1 MNYFGKIFTAAAAL
15 VLCCTNIFAQ
25 EQNPADTAA
34 SAKPA
39 FPEDAPILRQDGA
52 QKLYYIRDVNIH
64 GVQYLNPDILKSS
77 AGLIPGDSIYLPSN
91 FIANAISRLW
101 SQRFFSDVKIGAEI
115 EGDSLDLEVF
125 LKERPRVNNW
135 DFEGISKG
143 KKKDLLEKLKLKR
156 GSELSDYVIDKNQ
169 KLIKAYWSEKG
180 FRNTEVSTRIT
191 NDTLRPQ
198 MVNVTFLID
207 RKNKVKIGK
216 IDFEGNT
223 ALSDRQLRRSF
234 KKTHQKSVNIF
245 KGAKYK
251 EKDYEEDKENLI
263 DFYNSRGY
271 RNATILSDSVYRIN
285 DKRLG
290 IALKVDEGNK
300 FYYRNVSWTGN
311 SVYETRQLNDMLGIS
326 KGETYDKKTLH
337 KRLGIGKHA
346 DYEDMSSISSLYQ
359 NNGYLFSSI
368 DPGEV
373 VVGEDSIDINVKI
386 FEGKQAKINEVR
398 ISGNHRVND
407 RVIRR
412 ELYVRPGELYNRALL
427 MQTIRQLNQMQHFDP
442 EKTSPGIDLVPN
454 SNELVD
460 ISFPLEEVASDKFEI
475 SGGWGSNMFVGS
487 VGVQLN
493 NVSLKNFFKGSEW
506 RPYPHGQN
514 QQLAIRGQTNGSYY
528 KAISLNFTEPWL
540 GGKKP
545 NSLTVGLYYS
555 DETDAYYAWQSGNRH
570 FRTIGVS
577 VGIGRRL
584 SWPDR
589 YFTIYNE
596 ISYQAYN
603 LKDWSSFLVTN
614 GTSNIFALKTVLA
627 RNSVDSPIYPRT
639 GSEFSLSLTL
649 TPPYSLFQKNVDYAD
664 PNLPDYKR
672 YKWIEYHKWQ
682 FKAQWYYPLTN
693 NNKLVLMARAEM
705 GYLGSYNKNKPSPF
719 EGFDVGGDGM
729 SGYNVYGVEIVG
741 LRGYENSALTP
752 YTYTADGRA
761 DYARAYNKY
770 TMEIRYPFILK
781 PSSTI
786 YGLVFAEG
794 GNAFKSW
801 KEFDPFLIK
810 RSIGVGARIYL
821 PIVGM
826 LGIDW
831 GYGFDKAVGQTERSG
846 SQVHFIIGTQ
856 F

>member
-1 MNYFGKIFTAAAAL
+1 MRNRLRILTIALFSLASVPVAAQIDSTAQVRNAPMLDYEHPKQYIINKVKVSGIKYLDPEVVASMSGL
-15 VLCCTNIFAQ
+15 TKG
-25 EQNPADTAA
+25 DTIMIP
-34 SAKPA
+34 SDYLSSTLKTMWNQRIYS
-39 FPEDAPILRQDGA
+39 DVQILTEPVGDS
-52 QKLYYIRDVNIH
+52 VNI
-64 GVQYLNPDILKSS
+64 
-77 AGLIPGDSIYLPSN
+77 
-91 FIANAISRLW
+91 
-101 SQRFFSDVKIGAEI
+101 EI
-115 EGDSLDLEVF
+115 VLR
-125 LKERPRVNNW
+125 ERPRVYDW
-135 DFEGISKG
+135 KIEGVRKG
-143 KKKDLLEKLKLKR
+143 QMSELLETLKLKK
-156 GSELSDYVIDKNQ
+156 GSELSDFVLNRSKDAIRKHF
-169 KLIKAYWSEKG
+169 AEKG
-180 FRNTEVSTRIT
+180 FYNADVSVRLE
-191 NDTLRPQ
+191 NDTTLENV
-198 MVNVTFLID
+198 VNVFFVVD
-207 RKNKVKIGK
+207 RKNRVKIGK

-234 KKTHQKSVNIF
+234 KKTHQKSINIF

-386 FEGKQAKINEVR
+386 FEGKQAKINEVK

>member
-1 MNYFGKIFTAAAAL
+1 MRNRLRILTIALFSLASVPVAAQIDSTAQVRNAPMLDYEHPKQYIINKVKVSGIKYLDPEVVASMSGL
-15 VLCCTNIFAQ
+15 TKG
-25 EQNPADTAA
+25 DTIMIP
-34 SAKPA
+34 SDYLSSTLKTMWNQRIYS
-39 FPEDAPILRQDGA
+39 DVQILTEPVGDS
-52 QKLYYIRDVNIH
+52 VNI
-64 GVQYLNPDILKSS
+64 
-77 AGLIPGDSIYLPSN
+77 
-91 FIANAISRLW
+91 
-101 SQRFFSDVKIGAEI
+101 EI
-115 EGDSLDLEVF
+115 VLR
-125 LKERPRVNNW
+125 ERPRVYDW
-135 DFEGISKG
+135 KIEGVRKG
-143 KKKDLLEKLKLKR
+143 QMSELLETLKLKK
-156 GSELSDYVIDKNQ
+156 GSELSDFVLNSSKDAIRKYF
-169 KLIKAYWSEKG
+169 AEKG
-180 FRNTEVSTRIT
+180 FYNADVSVRLE
-191 NDTLRPQ
+191 NDTTLENV
-198 MVNVTFLID
+198 VNVFFVVD
-207 RKNKVKIGK
+207 RKNRVKIGK

-234 KKTHQKSVNIF
+234 KKTHQKSINIF

-290 IALKVDEGNK
+290 IALKVDEGTK

-386 FEGKQAKINEVR
+386 FEGKQAKINEVK

>member
-1 MNYFGKIFTAAAAL
+1 MRNRLRILTIALFSLASVPVAAQIDSTAQVRNAPML
-15 VLCCTNIFAQ
+15 DYEHPKQYIINKVKVSGIKYLDP
-25 EQNPADTAA
+25 EVVA
-34 SAKPA
+34 SMSGLTKGNTIMIPS
-39 FPEDAPILRQDGA
+39 DYLSSTLKTMWNQRIYSDVQILTEPVGDS
-52 QKLYYIRDVNIH
+52 VNI
-64 GVQYLNPDILKSS
+64 
-77 AGLIPGDSIYLPSN
+77 
-91 FIANAISRLW
+91 
-101 SQRFFSDVKIGAEI
+101 EI
-115 EGDSLDLEVF
+115 VLR
-125 LKERPRVNNW
+125 ERPRVYDW
-135 DFEGISKG
+135 KIEGVRKG
-143 KKKDLLEKLKLKR
+143 QMSELLETLKLKK
-156 GSELSDYVIDKNQ
+156 GSELSDFVLNSSKDAIRKYF
-169 KLIKAYWSEKG
+169 AEKG
-180 FRNTEVSTRIT
+180 FYNADVSVRLE
-191 NDTLRPQ
+191 NDTTLENV
-198 MVNVTFLID
+198 VNVFFVVD
-207 RKNKVKIGK
+207 RKNRVKIGK

-234 KKTHQKSVNIF
+234 KKTHQKSINIF

-386 FEGKQAKINEVR
+386 FEGKQAKINEVK

>member
-1 MNYFGKIFTAAAAL
+1 MRNRLRILTIALFSLASVPVAAQIDSTAQVRNAPMLDYEHPKQYIINKVKVSGIKYLDPEVVASMSGL
-15 VLCCTNIFAQ
+15 TKG
-25 EQNPADTAA
+25 DTIMIP
-34 SAKPA
+34 SDYLSSTLKTMWNQRIYS
-39 FPEDAPILRQDGA
+39 DVQILTEPVGDS
-52 QKLYYIRDVNIH
+52 VNI
-64 GVQYLNPDILKSS
+64 
-77 AGLIPGDSIYLPSN
+77 
-91 FIANAISRLW
+91 
-101 SQRFFSDVKIGAEI
+101 EI
-115 EGDSLDLEVF
+115 VLR
-125 LKERPRVNNW
+125 ERPRVYDW
-135 DFEGISKG
+135 KIEGVRKG
-143 KKKDLLEKLKLKR
+143 QMSELLETLKLKK
-156 GSELSDYVIDKNQ
+156 GSELSDFVLNSSKDAIRKYF
-169 KLIKAYWSEKG
+169 AEKG
-180 FRNTEVSTRIT
+180 FYNADVSVRLE
-191 NDTLRPQ
+191 NDTTLENV
-198 MVNVTFLID
+198 VNVFFVVD
-207 RKNKVKIGK
+207 RKNRVKIGK

-234 KKTHQKSVNIF
+234 KKTHQKSINIF

-386 FEGKQAKINEVR
+386 FEGKQAKINEVK

-705 GYLGSYNKNKPSPF
+705 GYLGAYNKNKPSPF

>member
-1 MNYFGKIFTAAAAL
+1 M
-15 VLCCTNIFAQ
+15 Q
-25 EQNPADTAA
+25 
-34 SAKPA
+34 
-39 FPEDAPILRQDGA
+39 ILTEPVGDS
-52 QKLYYIRDVNIH
+52 VNI
-64 GVQYLNPDILKSS
+64 
-77 AGLIPGDSIYLPSN
+77 
-91 FIANAISRLW
+91 
-101 SQRFFSDVKIGAEI
+101 EI
-115 EGDSLDLEVF
+115 VLR
-125 LKERPRVNNW
+125 ERPRFYDW
-135 DFEGISKG
+135 KIEGVRKG
-143 KKKDLLEKLKLKR
+143 QMSELLETLKLKK
-156 GSELSDYVIDKNQ
+156 GSELSDFVLNSSKDAIRKYF
-169 KLIKAYWSEKG
+169 AEKG
-180 FRNTEVSTRIT
+180 FYNADVSVRLE
-191 NDTLRPQ
+191 NDTTLENV
-198 MVNVTFLID
+198 VNVFFVVD
-207 RKNKVKIGK
+207 RKNRVKIGK

-234 KKTHQKSVNIF
+234 KKTHQKSINIF

-386 FEGKQAKINEVR
+386 FEGKQAKINEVK

>member
-1 MNYFGKIFTAAAAL
+1 MRNRLRILTIALFSLASVPVAAQIDSTAQVRNAPMLDYEHPKQYIINKVKVSGIKYLDPEVVASMSGL
-15 VLCCTNIFAQ
+15 TKG
-25 EQNPADTAA
+25 DTIMIP
-34 SAKPA
+34 SDYLSSTLKTMWNQRIYS
-39 FPEDAPILRQDGA
+39 DVQILTEPVGDS
-52 QKLYYIRDVNIH
+52 VNI
-64 GVQYLNPDILKSS
+64 
-77 AGLIPGDSIYLPSN
+77 
-91 FIANAISRLW
+91 
-101 SQRFFSDVKIGAEI
+101 EI
-115 EGDSLDLEVF
+115 VLR
-125 LKERPRVNNW
+125 ERPRVYDW
-135 DFEGISKG
+135 KIEGVRKG
-143 KKKDLLEKLKLKR
+143 QMSELLETLKLKK
-156 GSELSDYVIDKNQ
+156 GSELSDFVLNSSKDAIRKYF
-169 KLIKAYWSEKG
+169 AEKG
-180 FRNTEVSTRIT
+180 FYNADVSVRLE
-191 NDTLRPQ
+191 NDTTLENV
-198 MVNVTFLID
+198 VNVFFVVD
-207 RKNKVKIGK
+207 RKNRVKIGK

-234 KKTHQKSVNIF
+234 KKTHQKSINIF

-386 FEGKQAKINEVR
+386 FEGKQAKINEVK

-460 ISFPLEEVASDKFEI
+460 ISFPLEEVASDKFEM

>member
-1 MNYFGKIFTAAAAL
+1 MRNRLRILTIALFSLASVPVAAQIDSTAQVRNAPMLDYEHPKQYIINKVKVSGIKYLDPEVVASMSGL
-15 VLCCTNIFAQ
+15 TKG
-25 EQNPADTAA
+25 DTIMIP
-34 SAKPA
+34 SAYLSSTLKTMWNQRIYS
-39 FPEDAPILRQDGA
+39 DVQILTEPVGDS
-52 QKLYYIRDVNIH
+52 VNI
-64 GVQYLNPDILKSS
+64 
-77 AGLIPGDSIYLPSN
+77 
-91 FIANAISRLW
+91 
-101 SQRFFSDVKIGAEI
+101 EI
-115 EGDSLDLEVF
+115 VLR
-125 LKERPRVNNW
+125 ERPRVYDW
-135 DFEGISKG
+135 KIEGVRKG
-143 KKKDLLEKLKLKR
+143 QMSELLETLKLKK
-156 GSELSDYVIDKNQ
+156 GSELSDFVLNSSKDAIRKYF
-169 KLIKAYWSEKG
+169 AEKG
-180 FRNTEVSTRIT
+180 FYNADVSVRLE
-191 NDTLRPQ
+191 NDTTLENV
-198 MVNVTFLID
+198 VNVFFVVD
-207 RKNKVKIGK
+207 RKNRVKIGK

-234 KKTHQKSVNIF
+234 KKTHQKSINIF

-386 FEGKQAKINEVR
+386 FEGKQAKINEVK

>member
-1 MNYFGKIFTAAAAL
+1 MRNRLRILTIALFSLASVPVAAQIDSTAQVRNAPMLDYEHPKQYIINKVKVSGIKYLDPEVVASMSGL
-15 VLCCTNIFAQ
+15 TKG
-25 EQNPADTAA
+25 DTIMIP
-34 SAKPA
+34 SDYLSSTLKTMWNQRIYS
-39 FPEDAPILRQDGA
+39 DVQILTEPVGDS
-52 QKLYYIRDVNIH
+52 VNI
-64 GVQYLNPDILKSS
+64 
-77 AGLIPGDSIYLPSN
+77 
-91 FIANAISRLW
+91 
-101 SQRFFSDVKIGAEI
+101 EI
-115 EGDSLDLEVF
+115 VLR
-125 LKERPRVNNW
+125 ERPRVYDW
-135 DFEGISKG
+135 KIEGVRKG
-143 KKKDLLEKLKLKR
+143 QMSELLETLKLKK
-156 GSELSDYVIDKNQ
+156 GSELSDFVLNSSKDAIRKYF
-169 KLIKAYWSEKG
+169 AEKG
-180 FRNTEVSTRIT
+180 FYNADVSVRLE
-191 NDTLRPQ
+191 NDTTLENV
-198 MVNVTFLID
+198 VNVFFVVD
-207 RKNKVKIGK
+207 RKNRVKIGK

-234 KKTHQKSVNIF
+234 KKKHQKSINIF

-386 FEGKQAKINEVR
+386 FEGKQAKINEVK

>member
-1 MNYFGKIFTAAAAL
+1 MRNRLRILTIALFSLASVPVAAQIDSTAQVRNAPMLDYEHPKQYIINKVKVSGIKYLDPEVVASMSGL
-15 VLCCTNIFAQ
+15 TKG
-25 EQNPADTAA
+25 DTIMIP
-34 SAKPA
+34 SDYLSSTLKTMWNQRIYS
-39 FPEDAPILRQDGA
+39 DVQILTEPVGDS
-52 QKLYYIRDVNIH
+52 VNI
-64 GVQYLNPDILKSS
+64 
-77 AGLIPGDSIYLPSN
+77 
-91 FIANAISRLW
+91 
-101 SQRFFSDVKIGAEI
+101 EI
-115 EGDSLDLEVF
+115 VLR
-125 LKERPRVNNW
+125 ERPRVYDW
-135 DFEGISKG
+135 KIEGVRKG
-143 KKKDLLEKLKLKR
+143 QMSELLETLKLKK
-156 GSELSDYVIDKNQ
+156 GSELSDFVLNSSKDAIRKYF
-169 KLIKAYWSEKG
+169 AEKG
-180 FRNTEVSTRIT
+180 FYNADVSVRLE
-191 NDTLRPQ
+191 NDTTLENV
-198 MVNVTFLID
+198 VNVFFVVD
-207 RKNKVKIGK
+207 RKNRVKIGK

-234 KKTHQKSVNIF
+234 KKTHQKSINIF

-386 FEGKQAKINEVR
+386 LEGKQAKINEVK

>member
-1 MNYFGKIFTAAAAL
+1 MRNRLRILTIALFSLASVPVAAQIDSTAQVRNAPMLDYEHPKQYIINKVKVSGIKYLDPEVVASMSGL
-15 VLCCTNIFAQ
+15 TKG
-25 EQNPADTAA
+25 DTIMIP
-34 SAKPA
+34 SDYLSSTLKTMWNQRIYS
-39 FPEDAPILRQDGA
+39 DVQILTEPVGDS
-52 QKLYYIRDVNIH
+52 VNI
-64 GVQYLNPDILKSS
+64 
-77 AGLIPGDSIYLPSN
+77 
-91 FIANAISRLW
+91 
-101 SQRFFSDVKIGAEI
+101 EI
-115 EGDSLDLEVF
+115 VLR
-125 LKERPRVNNW
+125 ERPRVYDW
-135 DFEGISKG
+135 KIEGVRKG
-143 KKKDLLEKLKLKR
+143 QMSELLETLKLKK
-156 GSELSDYVIDKNQ
+156 GSELSDFVLNSSKDAIRKYF
-169 KLIKAYWSEKG
+169 AEKG
-180 FRNTEVSTRIT
+180 FYNADVSVRLE
-191 NDTLRPQ
+191 NDTTLENV
-198 MVNVTFLID
+198 VNVFFVVD
-207 RKNKVKIGK
+207 RKNRVKIGK

-234 KKTHQKSVNIF
+234 KKTHQKSINIF

-386 FEGKQAKINEVR
+386 FEGKQAKINEVK

-460 ISFPLEEVASDKFEI
+460 ISFPLEEVASDNGEI
-475 SGGWGSNMFVGS
+475 SGGWGSKMFVGS

>member
-1 MNYFGKIFTAAAAL
+1 M
-15 VLCCTNIFAQ
+15 
-25 EQNPADTAA
+25 
-34 SAKPA
+34 
-39 FPEDAPILRQDGA
+39 
-52 QKLYYIRDVNIH
+52 
-64 GVQYLNPDILKSS
+64 
-77 AGLIPGDSIYLPSN
+77 
-91 FIANAISRLW
+91 RL
-101 SQRFFSDVKIGAEI
+101 E
-115 EGDSLDLEVF
+115 
-125 LKERPRVNNW
+125 
-135 DFEGISKG
+135 
-143 KKKDLLEKLKLKR
+143 
-156 GSELSDYVIDKNQ
+156 
-169 KLIKAYWSEKG
+169 
-180 FRNTEVSTRIT
+180 
-191 NDTLRPQ
+191 NDTTLENV
-198 MVNVTFLID
+198 VNVFFVVD
-207 RKNKVKIGK
+207 RKNRVKIGK

-234 KKTHQKSVNIF
+234 KKTHQKSINIF

-386 FEGKQAKINEVR
+386 FEGKQAKINEVK

>member
-1 MNYFGKIFTAAAAL
+1 MRNRLRILTIALFSLASVPVAAQIDSTAQVRNAPMLDYEHPKQYIINKVKVSGIKYLDPEVVASMS
-15 VLCCTNIFAQ
+15 VLTKG
-25 EQNPADTAA
+25 DTIMIP
-34 SAKPA
+34 SDYLSSTLKTMWNQRIYS
-39 FPEDAPILRQDGA
+39 DVQILTEPVGDS
-52 QKLYYIRDVNIH
+52 VNI
-64 GVQYLNPDILKSS
+64 
-77 AGLIPGDSIYLPSN
+77 
-91 FIANAISRLW
+91 
-101 SQRFFSDVKIGAEI
+101 EI
-115 EGDSLDLEVF
+115 VLR
-125 LKERPRVNNW
+125 ERPRVYDW
-135 DFEGISKG
+135 KIEGVRKG
-143 KKKDLLEKLKLKR
+143 QMSELLETLKLKK
-156 GSELSDYVIDKNQ
+156 GSELSDFVLNSSKDAIRKYF
-169 KLIKAYWSEKG
+169 AEKG
-180 FRNTEVSTRIT
+180 FYNADVSVRLE
-191 NDTLRPQ
+191 NDTTLENV
-198 MVNVTFLID
+198 VNVFFVVD
-207 RKNKVKIGK
+207 RKNRVKIGK

-234 KKTHQKSVNIF
+234 KKTHQKSINIF
-245 KGAKYK
+245 KGAKYE

-386 FEGKQAKINEVR
+386 FEGKQAKINEVK

>member
-1 MNYFGKIFTAAAAL
+1 MRNRLRILTIALFSLASVPVAAQIDSTAQVRNAPMLDYEHPKQYIINKVKVSGIKYLDPEVVASMSGL
-15 VLCCTNIFAQ
+15 TKG
-25 EQNPADTAA
+25 DTIMIP
-34 SAKPA
+34 SDYLSSTLKTMWNQRIYS
-39 FPEDAPILRQDGA
+39 DVQILTEPVGDS
-52 QKLYYIRDVNIH
+52 VNI
-64 GVQYLNPDILKSS
+64 
-77 AGLIPGDSIYLPSN
+77 
-91 FIANAISRLW
+91 
-101 SQRFFSDVKIGAEI
+101 EI
-115 EGDSLDLEVF
+115 VLR
-125 LKERPRVNNW
+125 ERPRVYDW
-135 DFEGISKG
+135 KIEGVRKG
-143 KKKDLLEKLKLKR
+143 QMSELLETLKLKK
-156 GSELSDYVIDKNQ
+156 GSELSDFVLNSSKDAIRKYF
-169 KLIKAYWSEKG
+169 AEKG
-180 FRNTEVSTRIT
+180 FYNADVSVRLE
-191 NDTLRPQ
+191 NDTTLENV
-198 MVNVTFLID
+198 VNVFFVVD
-207 RKNKVKIGK
+207 RKNRVKIGK

-234 KKTHQKSVNIF
+234 KKTHQKSINIF

-386 FEGKQAKINEVR
+386 FEGKQAKINEVK

-664 PNLPDYKR
+664 PNLSDYKR

>member
-1 MNYFGKIFTAAAAL
+1 MRNRLRILTIALFSLASVPVAAQIDSTAQVRNAPMLDYEHPKQYIINKVKVSGIKYLDPEVVASMSGL
-15 VLCCTNIFAQ
+15 TKG
-25 EQNPADTAA
+25 DTIMIP
-34 SAKPA
+34 SDYLSSTLKTMWNQRIYS
-39 FPEDAPILRQDGA
+39 DVQILTEPVGDS
-52 QKLYYIRDVNIH
+52 VNI
-64 GVQYLNPDILKSS
+64 
-77 AGLIPGDSIYLPSN
+77 
-91 FIANAISRLW
+91 
-101 SQRFFSDVKIGAEI
+101 EI
-115 EGDSLDLEVF
+115 VLR
-125 LKERPRVNNW
+125 ERPRVYDW
-135 DFEGISKG
+135 KIEGVRKG
-143 KKKDLLEKLKLKR
+143 QMSELLETLKLKK
-156 GSELSDYVIDKNQ
+156 GSELSDFVLNSSKDAIRKYF
-169 KLIKAYWSEKG
+169 AEKG
-180 FRNTEVSTRIT
+180 FYNADVSVRLE
-191 NDTLRPQ
+191 NDTTLENV
-198 MVNVTFLID
+198 VNVFFVVD
-207 RKNKVKIGK
+207 RKNRVKIGK

-234 KKTHQKSVNIF
+234 KKTHQKSINIF

-386 FEGKQAKINEVR
+386 FEGKQAKINEVK

-752 YTYTADGRA
+752 YTYTVDGRA

>member
-1 MNYFGKIFTAAAAL
+1 MRNRLRILTIALFSLASVPVAAQIDSTAQVRNAPMLDYEHPKQYIINKVKVSGIKYLDPEVVASMSGL
-15 VLCCTNIFAQ
+15 TKG
-25 EQNPADTAA
+25 DTIMIP
-34 SAKPA
+34 SDYLSSTLKTMWNQRIYS
-39 FPEDAPILRQDGA
+39 DVQILTEPVGDS
-52 QKLYYIRDVNIH
+52 VNI
-64 GVQYLNPDILKSS
+64 
-77 AGLIPGDSIYLPSN
+77 
-91 FIANAISRLW
+91 
-101 SQRFFSDVKIGAEI
+101 EI
-115 EGDSLDLEVF
+115 VLR
-125 LKERPRVNNW
+125 ERPRVYDW
-135 DFEGISKG
+135 KIEGVRKG
-143 KKKDLLEKLKLKR
+143 QMSELLETLKLKK
-156 GSELSDYVIDKNQ
+156 GSELSDFVLNSSKDAIRKYF
-169 KLIKAYWSEKG
+169 AEKG
-180 FRNTEVSTRIT
+180 FYNADVSVRLE
-191 NDTLRPQ
+191 NDTTLENV
-198 MVNVTFLID
+198 VNVFFVVD
-207 RKNKVKIGK
+207 RKNRVKIGK

-234 KKTHQKSVNIF
+234 KKTHQKSINIF

-386 FEGKQAKINEVR
+386 FEGKQAKINEVK

-555 DETDAYYAWQSGNRH
+555 DETDAYSAWQSGNRH

>member
-1 MNYFGKIFTAAAAL
+1 MRNRLRILTIALFSLASVPVAAQIDSTAQVRNAPLLDYEHPKQYIINKVKVSGIKYLDPEVVASMSGL
-15 VLCCTNIFAQ
+15 TKG
-25 EQNPADTAA
+25 DTIMIP
-34 SAKPA
+34 SDYLSSTLKTMWNQRIYS
-39 FPEDAPILRQDGA
+39 DVQILTEPVGDS
-52 QKLYYIRDVNIH
+52 VNI
-64 GVQYLNPDILKSS
+64 
-77 AGLIPGDSIYLPSN
+77 
-91 FIANAISRLW
+91 
-101 SQRFFSDVKIGAEI
+101 EI
-115 EGDSLDLEVF
+115 VLR
-125 LKERPRVNNW
+125 ERPRVYDW
-135 DFEGISKG
+135 KIEGVRKG
-143 KKKDLLEKLKLKR
+143 QMSELLETLKLKK
-156 GSELSDYVIDKNQ
+156 GSELSDFVLNSSKDAIRKYF
-169 KLIKAYWSEKG
+169 AEKG
-180 FRNTEVSTRIT
+180 FYNADVSVRLE
-191 NDTLRPQ
+191 NDTTLENV
-198 MVNVTFLID
+198 VNVFFVVD
-207 RKNKVKIGK
+207 RKNRVKIGK

-234 KKTHQKSVNIF
+234 KKTHQKSINIF

-386 FEGKQAKINEVR
+386 FEGKQAKINEVK

>member
-1 MNYFGKIFTAAAAL
+1 MRNRLRILTIALFSLASVPVAAQIDSTAQVRNAPMLDYEHPKQYIINKVKVSGIKYLDPEVVASMSGL
-15 VLCCTNIFAQ
+15 TKG
-25 EQNPADTAA
+25 DTIMIP
-34 SAKPA
+34 SDYLSSTLKTMWNQRIYS
-39 FPEDAPILRQDGA
+39 DVQILTEPVGDS
-52 QKLYYIRDVNIH
+52 VNI
-64 GVQYLNPDILKSS
+64 
-77 AGLIPGDSIYLPSN
+77 
-91 FIANAISRLW
+91 
-101 SQRFFSDVKIGAEI
+101 EI
-115 EGDSLDLEVF
+115 VLR
-125 LKERPRVNNW
+125 ERPRVYDW
-135 DFEGISKG
+135 KIEGVRKG
-143 KKKDLLEKLKLKR
+143 QMSELLETLKLKK
-156 GSELSDYVIDKNQ
+156 GSELSDFVLNSSKDAIRKYF
-169 KLIKAYWSEKG
+169 AEKG
-180 FRNTEVSTRIT
+180 FYNADVSVRLE
-191 NDTLRPQ
+191 NDTTLENV
-198 MVNVTFLID
+198 VNVFFVVD
-207 RKNKVKIGK
+207 RKNRVKIGK

-234 KKTHQKSVNIF
+234 KKTHQKSINIF

-251 EKDYEEDKENLI
+251 EKDYEADKEILI

-386 FEGKQAKINEVR
+386 FEGKQAKINEVK

>member
-1 MNYFGKIFTAAAAL
+1 MRNRLRILTIALFSLASVPVAAQIDSTAQVRNAPMLDYEHPKQYIINKVKVSGIKYLDPEVVASMSGL
-15 VLCCTNIFAQ
+15 TKG
-25 EQNPADTAA
+25 DTIMIP
-34 SAKPA
+34 SDYLSSTLKTMWNQRIYS
-39 FPEDAPILRQDGA
+39 DVQILTEPVGDS
-52 QKLYYIRDVNIH
+52 VNI
-64 GVQYLNPDILKSS
+64 
-77 AGLIPGDSIYLPSN
+77 
-91 FIANAISRLW
+91 
-101 SQRFFSDVKIGAEI
+101 EI
-115 EGDSLDLEVF
+115 VLR
-125 LKERPRVNNW
+125 ERPRVYDW
-135 DFEGISKG
+135 KIEGVRKG
-143 KKKDLLEKLKLKR
+143 QMSELLETLKLKK
-156 GSELSDYVIDKNQ
+156 GSELSDFVLNSSKDAIRKYF
-169 KLIKAYWSEKG
+169 AEKG
-180 FRNTEVSTRIT
+180 FYNADVSVRLE
-191 NDTLRPQ
+191 NDTTLENV
-198 MVNVTFLID
+198 VNVFFVVD
-207 RKNKVKIGK
+207 RKNRVKIGK

-234 KKTHQKSVNIF
+234 KKTHQKSINIF

-271 RNATILSDSVYRIN
+271 RTATILSDSVYRIN

-386 FEGKQAKINEVR
+386 FEGKQAKINEVK

>member
-1 MNYFGKIFTAAAAL
+1 MRNRLRILTIALFSLASVPVAAQIDSTAQVRNAPMLDYEHPKQYIINKVKVSGIKYLDPEVVASMSGL
-15 VLCCTNIFAQ
+15 TKG
-25 EQNPADTAA
+25 DTIMIP
-34 SAKPA
+34 SDYLSSTLKTMWNQRIYS
-39 FPEDAPILRQDGA
+39 DVQILTEPVGDS
-52 QKLYYIRDVNIH
+52 VNI
-64 GVQYLNPDILKSS
+64 
-77 AGLIPGDSIYLPSN
+77 
-91 FIANAISRLW
+91 
-101 SQRFFSDVKIGAEI
+101 EI
-115 EGDSLDLEVF
+115 VLR
-125 LKERPRVNNW
+125 ERPRVYDW
-135 DFEGISKG
+135 KIEGVRKG
-143 KKKDLLEKLKLKR
+143 QMSELLETLKLKK
-156 GSELSDYVIDKNQ
+156 GSELSDFVLNSSKDAIRKYF
-169 KLIKAYWSEKG
+169 AEKG
-180 FRNTEVSTRIT
+180 FYNADVSVRLE
-191 NDTLRPQ
+191 NDTTLENV
-198 MVNVTFLID
+198 VNVFFVVD
-207 RKNKVKIGK
+207 RKNRVKIGK

-234 KKTHQKSVNIF
+234 KKTHQKSINIF

-386 FEGKQAKINEVR
+386 FEGKQAKINEVK

-672 YKWIEYHKWQ
+672 YKWIEYHQ

>member
-1 MNYFGKIFTAAAAL
+1 MRNRLRILTIALFSLASVPVAAQIDSTAQVRNAPMLDYEHPKQYIINKVKVSGIKYLDPEVVASMSGL
-15 VLCCTNIFAQ
+15 TKG
-25 EQNPADTAA
+25 DTIMIP
-34 SAKPA
+34 SDYLSSTLKTMWNQRIYS
-39 FPEDAPILRQDGA
+39 DVQILTEPVGDS
-52 QKLYYIRDVNIH
+52 VNI
-64 GVQYLNPDILKSS
+64 
-77 AGLIPGDSIYLPSN
+77 
-91 FIANAISRLW
+91 
-101 SQRFFSDVKIGAEI
+101 EI
-115 EGDSLDLEVF
+115 VLR
-125 LKERPRVNNW
+125 ERPRVYDW
-135 DFEGISKG
+135 KIEGVRKG
-143 KKKDLLEKLKLKR
+143 QMSELLETLKLKK
-156 GSELSDYVIDKNQ
+156 GSELSDFVLNSSKDAIRKYF
-169 KLIKAYWSEKG
+169 AEKG
-180 FRNTEVSTRIT
+180 FYNADVSVRLE
-191 NDTLRPQ
+191 NDTTLENV
-198 MVNVTFLID
+198 VNVFFVVD
-207 RKNKVKIGK
+207 RKNRVKIGK

-234 KKTHQKSVNIF
+234 KKTHQKSINIF

-386 FEGKQAKINEVR
+386 FEGKQAKINEVK

-442 EKTSPGIDLVPN
+442 EKTSPGIDWVPN

>member
-1 MNYFGKIFTAAAAL
+1 MRNRLRILTIALFSLASVPVAAQIDSTAQVRNAPMLDYEHPKQYIINKVKVSGIKYLDPEVVASMSGL
-15 VLCCTNIFAQ
+15 TKG
-25 EQNPADTAA
+25 DTIMIP
-34 SAKPA
+34 SDYLSSTLKTMWNQRIYS
-39 FPEDAPILRQDGA
+39 DVQILTEPVGDS
-52 QKLYYIRDVNIH
+52 VNI
-64 GVQYLNPDILKSS
+64 
-77 AGLIPGDSIYLPSN
+77 
-91 FIANAISRLW
+91 
-101 SQRFFSDVKIGAEI
+101 EI
-115 EGDSLDLEVF
+115 VLR
-125 LKERPRVNNW
+125 ERPRVYDW
-135 DFEGISKG
+135 KIEGVRKG
-143 KKKDLLEKLKLKR
+143 QMSELLETLKLKK
-156 GSELSDYVIDKNQ
+156 GSELSDFVLNSSKDAIRKYF
-169 KLIKAYWSEKG
+169 AEKG
-180 FRNTEVSTRIT
+180 FYNADVSVRLE
-191 NDTLRPQ
+191 NDTTLENV
-198 MVNVTFLID
+198 VNVFFVVD
-207 RKNKVKIGK
+207 RKNRVKIGK

-234 KKTHQKSVNIF
+234 KKTHQKSINIF

-373 VVGEDSIDINVKI
+373 VVGEDSIDINMKI
-386 FEGKQAKINEVR
+386 FEGKQAKINEVK

>member
-1 MNYFGKIFTAAAAL
+1 MEPRIYSD
-15 VLCCTNIFAQ
+15 VQ
-25 EQNPADTAA
+25 
-34 SAKPA
+34 
-39 FPEDAPILRQDGA
+39 ILTEPVGDS
-52 QKLYYIRDVNIH
+52 VNI
-64 GVQYLNPDILKSS
+64 
-77 AGLIPGDSIYLPSN
+77 
-91 FIANAISRLW
+91 
-101 SQRFFSDVKIGAEI
+101 EI
-115 EGDSLDLEVF
+115 VLR
-125 LKERPRVNNW
+125 ERPRVYDW
-135 DFEGISKG
+135 KIEGVRKG
-143 KKKDLLEKLKLKR
+143 QMSELLETLKLKK
-156 GSELSDYVIDKNQ
+156 GSELSDFVLNSSKDAIRKYF
-169 KLIKAYWSEKG
+169 AEKG
-180 FRNTEVSTRIT
+180 FYNADVSVRLE
-191 NDTLRPQ
+191 NDTTLENV
-198 MVNVTFLID
+198 VNVFFVVD
-207 RKNKVKIGK
+207 RKNRVKIGK

-234 KKTHQKSVNIF
+234 KKTHQKSINIF

-386 FEGKQAKINEVR
+386 FEGKQAKINEVK

>member
-1 MNYFGKIFTAAAAL
+1 MRNRLRILTIALFSLASVPVAAQIDSTAQVRNAPMLDYEHPKQYIINKVKVSGIKYLDPEVVASMSGL
-15 VLCCTNIFAQ
+15 TKG
-25 EQNPADTAA
+25 DTIMIP
-34 SAKPA
+34 SDYLSSTLKTMWNQRIYS
-39 FPEDAPILRQDGA
+39 DVQILTEPVGDS
-52 QKLYYIRDVNIH
+52 VNI
-64 GVQYLNPDILKSS
+64 
-77 AGLIPGDSIYLPSN
+77 
-91 FIANAISRLW
+91 
-101 SQRFFSDVKIGAEI
+101 EI
-115 EGDSLDLEVF
+115 VLR
-125 LKERPRVNNW
+125 ERPRVYDW
-135 DFEGISKG
+135 KIEGVRKG
-143 KKKDLLEKLKLKR
+143 QMSELLETLKLKK
-156 GSELSDYVIDKNQ
+156 GSELSDFVLNSSKDAIRKYF
-169 KLIKAYWSEKG
+169 AEKG
-180 FRNTEVSTRIT
+180 FYNADVSVRLE
-191 NDTLRPQ
+191 NDTTLENV
-198 MVNVTFLID
+198 VNVFFVVD
-207 RKNKVKIGK
+207 RKNRVKIGK

-234 KKTHQKSVNIF
+234 KKTHQKSINIF

-290 IALKVDEGNK
+290 IVLKVDEGNK

-386 FEGKQAKINEVR
+386 FEGKQAKINEVK

>member
-1 MNYFGKIFTAAAAL
+1 MRNRLRILTIALFSLASVPVAAQIDSTAQVRNAPMLDYEHPKQYIINKVKVSGIKYLDPEVVASMSGL
-15 VLCCTNIFAQ
+15 TKG
-25 EQNPADTAA
+25 DTIMIP
-34 SAKPA
+34 SDYLSSTLKTMWNQRIYS
-39 FPEDAPILRQDGA
+39 DVQILTEPVGDS
-52 QKLYYIRDVNIH
+52 VNI
-64 GVQYLNPDILKSS
+64 
-77 AGLIPGDSIYLPSN
+77 
-91 FIANAISRLW
+91 
-101 SQRFFSDVKIGAEI
+101 EI
-115 EGDSLDLEVF
+115 VLR
-125 LKERPRVNNW
+125 ERPRVYDW
-135 DFEGISKG
+135 KIEGVRKG
-143 KKKDLLEKLKLKR
+143 QMSELLETLKLKK
-156 GSELSDYVIDKNQ
+156 GSELSDFVLNSSKDAIRKYF
-169 KLIKAYWSEKG
+169 AEKG
-180 FRNTEVSTRIT
+180 FYNADVSVRLE
-191 NDTLRPQ
+191 NDTTLENV
-198 MVNVTFLID
+198 VNVFFVVD
-207 RKNKVKIGK
+207 RKNRVKIGK

-234 KKTHQKSVNIF
+234 KKTHQKSINIF

-386 FEGKQAKINEVR
+386 FEGKQAKINEVK

-705 GYLGSYNKNKPSPF
+705 GYLGSYNKNKPSTF

>member
-1 MNYFGKIFTAAAAL
+1 MRNRLRILTIALFSLASVPVAAQIDSTAQVRNAPMLDYEHPKQYIINKVKVSGIKYLDPEVVASMSGL
-15 VLCCTNIFAQ
+15 TKG
-25 EQNPADTAA
+25 DTIMIP
-34 SAKPA
+34 SDYLSSTLKTMWNQRIYS
-39 FPEDAPILRQDGA
+39 DVQILTEPVGDS
-52 QKLYYIRDVNIH
+52 VNI
-64 GVQYLNPDILKSS
+64 
-77 AGLIPGDSIYLPSN
+77 
-91 FIANAISRLW
+91 
-101 SQRFFSDVKIGAEI
+101 EI
-115 EGDSLDLEVF
+115 VLR
-125 LKERPRVNNW
+125 ERPRVYDW
-135 DFEGISKG
+135 KIEGVRKG
-143 KKKDLLEKLKLKR
+143 QMSELLETLKLKK
-156 GSELSDYVIDKNQ
+156 GSELSDFVLNSSKDAIRKYF
-169 KLIKAYWSEKG
+169 AEKG
-180 FRNTEVSTRIT
+180 FYNADVSVRLE
-191 NDTLRPQ
+191 NDTTLENV
-198 MVNVTFLID
+198 VNVFFVVD
-207 RKNKVKIGK
+207 RKNRVKIGK

-234 KKTHQKSVNIF
+234 KKTHQKSINIF

-386 FEGKQAKINEVR
+386 FEGKQAKINEVK

-545 NSLTVGLYYS
+545 NSLTVGLYYL

>member
-1 MNYFGKIFTAAAAL
+1 MRNRLRILTIALFSLASVPVAAQIDSTAQVRNAPMLDYEHPKQYIINKVKVSGIKYLDPEVVASMSGL
-15 VLCCTNIFAQ
+15 TKG
-25 EQNPADTAA
+25 DTIMIP
-34 SAKPA
+34 SDYLSSTLKTMWNQRIYS
-39 FPEDAPILRQDGA
+39 DVQILTEPGGDS
-52 QKLYYIRDVNIH
+52 VNI
-64 GVQYLNPDILKSS
+64 
-77 AGLIPGDSIYLPSN
+77 
-91 FIANAISRLW
+91 
-101 SQRFFSDVKIGAEI
+101 EI
-115 EGDSLDLEVF
+115 VLR
-125 LKERPRVNNW
+125 ERPRVYDW
-135 DFEGISKG
+135 KIEGVRKG
-143 KKKDLLEKLKLKR
+143 QMSELLETLKLKK
-156 GSELSDYVIDKNQ
+156 GSELSDFVLNSSKDAIRKYF
-169 KLIKAYWSEKG
+169 AEKG
-180 FRNTEVSTRIT
+180 FYNADVSVRLE
-191 NDTLRPQ
+191 NDTTLENV
-198 MVNVTFLID
+198 VNVFFVVD
-207 RKNKVKIGK
+207 RKNRVKIGK

-234 KKTHQKSVNIF
+234 KKTHQKSINIF

-386 FEGKQAKINEVR
+386 FEGKQAKINEVK

>member
-1 MNYFGKIFTAAAAL
+1 MRNRLRILTIALFSLASVPAAAQIDS
-15 VLCCTNIFAQ
+15 TAQ
-25 EQNPADTAA
+25 VRNAPMLDYEHPKQYIINKVKVSGIKYLDPEVVASISGLTKGDTIMIP
-34 SAKPA
+34 SDYLSSTLKTMWNQRIYS
-39 FPEDAPILRQDGA
+39 DVQILTEPVGDS
-52 QKLYYIRDVNIH
+52 VNI
-64 GVQYLNPDILKSS
+64 
-77 AGLIPGDSIYLPSN
+77 
-91 FIANAISRLW
+91 
-101 SQRFFSDVKIGAEI
+101 EI
-115 EGDSLDLEVF
+115 VLR
-125 LKERPRVNNW
+125 ERPRVYDW
-135 DFEGISKG
+135 KIEGVRKG
-143 KKKDLLEKLKLKR
+143 QMSELLETLKLKK
-156 GSELSDYVIDKNQ
+156 GGELSDFVLNSSKDAIRKYF
-169 KLIKAYWSEKG
+169 AEKG
-180 FRNTEVSTRIT
+180 FYNADVSVRLE
-191 NDTLRPQ
+191 NDTTLENV
-198 MVNVTFLID
+198 VNVFFVVD

-245 KGAKYK
+245 KGTKYK

>member
-1 MNYFGKIFTAAAAL
+1 MRNRLRILTIALFSLASVPVAAQIDSTAQVRNAPMLDYEHPKQYIINKVKVSGIKYLDPEVVASMSGL
-15 VLCCTNIFAQ
+15 TKG
-25 EQNPADTAA
+25 DTIMIP
-34 SAKPA
+34 SDYLSSTLKTMWNQRIYS
-39 FPEDAPILRQDGA
+39 DVQILTEPVGDS
-52 QKLYYIRDVNIH
+52 VNI
-64 GVQYLNPDILKSS
+64 
-77 AGLIPGDSIYLPSN
+77 
-91 FIANAISRLW
+91 
-101 SQRFFSDVKIGAEI
+101 EI
-115 EGDSLDLEVF
+115 VLR
-125 LKERPRVNNW
+125 ERPRVYDW
-135 DFEGISKG
+135 KIEGVRKG
-143 KKKDLLEKLKLKR
+143 QMSELLETLKLKK
-156 GSELSDYVIDKNQ
+156 GSELSDFVLNSSKDAIRKYF
-169 KLIKAYWSEKG
+169 AEKG
-180 FRNTEVSTRIT
+180 FYNADVSVRLE
-191 NDTLRPQ
+191 NDTTLENV
-198 MVNVTFLID
+198 VNVFFVVD
-207 RKNKVKIGK
+207 RKNRVKIGK

-234 KKTHQKSVNIF
+234 KKTHQKSINIF

-386 FEGKQAKINEVR
+386 FEGKQAKINEVK

-770 TMEIRYPFILK
+770 TMEIRYPFILN

>member
-1 MNYFGKIFTAAAAL
+1 MRNRLRILTIALFSLASVPVAAQIDSTAQVRNAPMLDYEHPKQYIINKVKVSGIKYLDPEVVASMSGL
-15 VLCCTNIFAQ
+15 TKG
-25 EQNPADTAA
+25 DTIMIP
-34 SAKPA
+34 SDYLSSTLKTMWNQRIYS
-39 FPEDAPILRQDGA
+39 DVQILTEPVGDS
-52 QKLYYIRDVNIH
+52 VNI
-64 GVQYLNPDILKSS
+64 
-77 AGLIPGDSIYLPSN
+77 
-91 FIANAISRLW
+91 
-101 SQRFFSDVKIGAEI
+101 EI
-115 EGDSLDLEVF
+115 VLR
-125 LKERPRVNNW
+125 ERPRVYDW
-135 DFEGISKG
+135 KIEGVRKG
-143 KKKDLLEKLKLKR
+143 QMSELLETLKLKK
-156 GSELSDYVIDKNQ
+156 GSELSDFVLNSSKDAIRKYF
-169 KLIKAYWSEKG
+169 AEKG
-180 FRNTEVSTRIT
+180 FYNADVSVRLE
-191 NDTLRPQ
+191 NDTTLENV
-198 MVNVTFLID
+198 VNVFFVVD
-207 RKNKVKIGK
+207 RKNRVKIGK

-234 KKTHQKSVNIF
+234 KKTHQKSINIF

-386 FEGKQAKINEVR
+386 FEGKQAKINEVK

-649 TPPYSLFQKNVDYAD
+649 TPHYSLFQKNVDYAD

>member
-1 MNYFGKIFTAAAAL
+1 MRNRLRILTIALFSLASVPVAAQIDSTAQVRNAPMLDYEHPKQYIINKVKVSGIKYLDPEVVASMSGL
-15 VLCCTNIFAQ
+15 TKG
-25 EQNPADTAA
+25 DTIMIP
-34 SAKPA
+34 SDYLSSTLKTMWNQRIYS
-39 FPEDAPILRQDGA
+39 DVQILTEPVGDS
-52 QKLYYIRDVNIH
+52 VNI
-64 GVQYLNPDILKSS
+64 
-77 AGLIPGDSIYLPSN
+77 
-91 FIANAISRLW
+91 
-101 SQRFFSDVKIGAEI
+101 EI
-115 EGDSLDLEVF
+115 VLR
-125 LKERPRVNNW
+125 ERPRVYDW
-135 DFEGISKG
+135 KIEGVRKG
-143 KKKDLLEKLKLKR
+143 QMSELLETLKLKK
-156 GSELSDYVIDKNQ
+156 GSELSDFVLNSSKDAIRKYF
-169 KLIKAYWSEKG
+169 AEKG
-180 FRNTEVSTRIT
+180 FYNADVSVRLE
-191 NDTLRPQ
+191 NDTTLENV
-198 MVNVTFLID
+198 VNVFFVVD
-207 RKNKVKIGK
+207 RKNRVKIGK

-234 KKTHQKSVNIF
+234 KKTHQKSINIF

-386 FEGKQAKINEVR
+386 FEGKQAKINEVK

-770 TMEIRYPFILK
+770 TMEIRYPLILK

>member
-1 MNYFGKIFTAAAAL
+1 MRNRLRILTIALFSLASVPVAAQIDSTAQVRNAPMLDYEHPKQYIINKVKVSGIKYLDPEVVASMSGL
-15 VLCCTNIFAQ
+15 TKG
-25 EQNPADTAA
+25 DTIMIP
-34 SAKPA
+34 SDYLSSTLKTMWNQRIYS
-39 FPEDAPILRQDGA
+39 DVQILTEPVGDS
-52 QKLYYIRDVNIH
+52 VNI
-64 GVQYLNPDILKSS
+64 
-77 AGLIPGDSIYLPSN
+77 
-91 FIANAISRLW
+91 
-101 SQRFFSDVKIGAEI
+101 EI
-115 EGDSLDLEVF
+115 VLR
-125 LKERPRVNNW
+125 ERPRVYDW
-135 DFEGISKG
+135 KIEGVRKG
-143 KKKDLLEKLKLKR
+143 QMSELLETLKLKK
-156 GSELSDYVIDKNQ
+156 GSELSDFVLNSSKDAIRKYF
-169 KLIKAYWSEKG
+169 AEKG
-180 FRNTEVSTRIT
+180 FYNADVSVRLE
-191 NDTLRPQ
+191 NDTTLENV
-198 MVNVTFLID
+198 VNVFFVVD
-207 RKNKVKIGK
+207 RKNRVKIGK

-234 KKTHQKSVNIF
+234 KKTHQKSINIF

-386 FEGKQAKINEVR
+386 FEGKQAKINEVK

-493 NVSLKNFFKGSEW
+493 NVSLKSFFKGSEW

>member
-1 MNYFGKIFTAAAAL
+1 MLDYEHPKQYIINKVKVSGIKYLDPEVVASISGLTKG
-15 VLCCTNIFAQ
+15 
-25 EQNPADTAA
+25 DTIMIP
-34 SAKPA
+34 SDYLSSTLKTMWNQRIYS
-39 FPEDAPILRQDGA
+39 DVQILTEPVGDS
-52 QKLYYIRDVNIH
+52 VNI
-64 GVQYLNPDILKSS
+64 
-77 AGLIPGDSIYLPSN
+77 
-91 FIANAISRLW
+91 
-101 SQRFFSDVKIGAEI
+101 EI
-115 EGDSLDLEVF
+115 VLR
-125 LKERPRVNNW
+125 ERPRVYDW
-135 DFEGISKG
+135 KIEGVRKG
-143 KKKDLLEKLKLKR
+143 QMSELLETLKLKK
-156 GSELSDYVIDKNQ
+156 GSELSDFVLNSSKDAIRKYF
-169 KLIKAYWSEKG
+169 AEKG
-180 FRNTEVSTRIT
+180 FYNADVSVRLE
-191 NDTLRPQ
+191 NDTTLENV
-198 MVNVTFLID
+198 VNVFFVVD
-207 RKNKVKIGK
+207 RKNRVKIGK

-234 KKTHQKSVNIF
+234 KKTHQKSINIF

>member
-1 MNYFGKIFTAAAAL
+1 MRNRLRILTIALFSLASVPVAAQIDSTAQVRNAPMLDYEHPKQYIINKVKVSGIKYLDPEVVASMSGL
-15 VLCCTNIFAQ
+15 TKG
-25 EQNPADTAA
+25 DTIMIP
-34 SAKPA
+34 SDYLSSTLKTMWNQRIYS
-39 FPEDAPILRQDGA
+39 DVQILTEPVGDS
-52 QKLYYIRDVNIH
+52 VNI
-64 GVQYLNPDILKSS
+64 
-77 AGLIPGDSIYLPSN
+77 
-91 FIANAISRLW
+91 
-101 SQRFFSDVKIGAEI
+101 EI
-115 EGDSLDLEVF
+115 VLR
-125 LKERPRVNNW
+125 ERPRVYDW
-135 DFEGISKG
+135 KIEGVRKG
-143 KKKDLLEKLKLKR
+143 QMSELLETLKLKK
-156 GSELSDYVIDKNQ
+156 GSELSDFVLNSSKDAIRKYF
-169 KLIKAYWSEKG
+169 AEKG
-180 FRNTEVSTRIT
+180 FYNADVSVRLE
-191 NDTLRPQ
+191 NDTTLENV
-198 MVNVTFLID
+198 VNVFFVVD
-207 RKNKVKIGK
+207 RKNRVKIGK

-234 KKTHQKSVNIF
+234 KKTHQKSINIF

-271 RNATILSDSVYRIN
+271 RNVTILSDSVYRIN

-386 FEGKQAKINEVR
+386 FEGKQAKINEVK

>member
-1 MNYFGKIFTAAAAL
+1 MRNRLRILTIALFSLASVPVAAQIDSTAQVRNAPMLDYEHPKQYIINKVKVSGIKYLDPEVVASMSGL
-15 VLCCTNIFAQ
+15 TKG
-25 EQNPADTAA
+25 DTIMIP
-34 SAKPA
+34 SDYLSSTLKTMWNQRIYS
-39 FPEDAPILRQDGA
+39 DVQILTEPVGDS
-52 QKLYYIRDVNIH
+52 VNI
-64 GVQYLNPDILKSS
+64 
-77 AGLIPGDSIYLPSN
+77 
-91 FIANAISRLW
+91 
-101 SQRFFSDVKIGAEI
+101 EI
-115 EGDSLDLEVF
+115 VLR
-125 LKERPRVNNW
+125 ERPRVYDW
-135 DFEGISKG
+135 KIEGVRKG
-143 KKKDLLEKLKLKR
+143 QMSELLETLKLKK
-156 GSELSDYVIDKNQ
+156 GSELSDFVLNSSKDAIRKYF
-169 KLIKAYWSEKG
+169 AEKG
-180 FRNTEVSTRIT
+180 FYNADVSVRLE
-191 NDTLRPQ
+191 NDTTLENV
-198 MVNVTFLID
+198 VNVFFVVD
-207 RKNKVKIGK
+207 RKNRVKIGK

-234 KKTHQKSVNIF
+234 KKTHQKSINIF

-386 FEGKQAKINEVR
+386 FEGKQAKINEVK
-398 ISGNHRVND
+398 ISGNHRVID
-407 RVIRR
+407 RVMRR

>member
-1 MNYFGKIFTAAAAL
+1 MRNRLRILTIALFSLASVPVAAQIDSTAQVRNAPMLDYEHPKQYIINKVKVSGIKYLDPEVVASMSGL
-15 VLCCTNIFAQ
+15 TKG
-25 EQNPADTAA
+25 DTIMIP
-34 SAKPA
+34 SDYLSSTLKTMWNQRIYS
-39 FPEDAPILRQDGA
+39 DVQILTEPVGDS
-52 QKLYYIRDVNIH
+52 VNI
-64 GVQYLNPDILKSS
+64 
-77 AGLIPGDSIYLPSN
+77 
-91 FIANAISRLW
+91 
-101 SQRFFSDVKIGAEI
+101 EI
-115 EGDSLDLEVF
+115 VLR
-125 LKERPRVNNW
+125 ERPRVYDW
-135 DFEGISKG
+135 KIEGVRKG
-143 KKKDLLEKLKLKR
+143 QMSELLETLKLKK
-156 GSELSDYVIDKNQ
+156 GSELSDFVLNSSKDAIRKYF
-169 KLIKAYWSEKG
+169 AEKG
-180 FRNTEVSTRIT
+180 FYNADVSVRLE
-191 NDTLRPQ
+191 NDTTLENV
-198 MVNVTFLID
+198 VNVFFVVD
-207 RKNKVKIGK
+207 RKNRVKIGK

-234 KKTHQKSVNIF
+234 KKTHQKSINIF

-386 FEGKQAKINEVR
+386 FEGKQAKINEVK

-493 NVSLKNFFKGSEW
+493 NVTLKNFFKGSEW

>member
-1 MNYFGKIFTAAAAL
+1 MRNRLRILTIALFSLASVPVAAQIDSTAQVRNAPMLDYEHPKQYIINKVKVSGIKYLDPEVVASMSGL
-15 VLCCTNIFAQ
+15 TKG
-25 EQNPADTAA
+25 DTIMIP
-34 SAKPA
+34 SDYLSSTLKTMWNQRIYS
-39 FPEDAPILRQDGA
+39 DVQILTEPVGDS
-52 QKLYYIRDVNIH
+52 VNI
-64 GVQYLNPDILKSS
+64 
-77 AGLIPGDSIYLPSN
+77 
-91 FIANAISRLW
+91 
-101 SQRFFSDVKIGAEI
+101 EI
-115 EGDSLDLEVF
+115 VLR
-125 LKERPRVNNW
+125 ERPRVYDW
-135 DFEGISKG
+135 KIEGVRKG
-143 KKKDLLEKLKLKR
+143 QMSELLETLKLKK
-156 GSELSDYVIDKNQ
+156 GSELSDFVLNSSKDAIRKYF
-169 KLIKAYWSEKG
+169 AEKG
-180 FRNTEVSTRIT
+180 FYNADVSVRLE
-191 NDTLRPQ
+191 NDTTLENV
-198 MVNVTFLID
+198 VNVFFVVD
-207 RKNKVKIGK
+207 RKNRVKIGK

-234 KKTHQKSVNIF
+234 KKTHQKSINIF

-386 FEGKQAKINEVR
+386 FEGKQAKINEVK

-752 YTYTADGRA
+752 YAYTADGRA

>member
-1 MNYFGKIFTAAAAL
+1 MRNRLRILTIALFSLASVPVAAQIDSTAQVRNAPMLDYEHPKQYIINKVKVSGIKYLDPEVVASMSGL
-15 VLCCTNIFAQ
+15 TKG
-25 EQNPADTAA
+25 DTIMIP
-34 SAKPA
+34 SDYLSSTLKTMWNQRIYS
-39 FPEDAPILRQDGA
+39 DVQILTEPVGDS
-52 QKLYYIRDVNIH
+52 VNI
-64 GVQYLNPDILKSS
+64 
-77 AGLIPGDSIYLPSN
+77 
-91 FIANAISRLW
+91 
-101 SQRFFSDVKIGAEI
+101 EI
-115 EGDSLDLEVF
+115 VLR
-125 LKERPRVNNW
+125 ERPRVYDW
-135 DFEGISKG
+135 KIEGVRKG
-143 KKKDLLEKLKLKR
+143 QMSELLETLKLKK
-156 GSELSDYVIDKNQ
+156 GSELSDFVLNSSKDAIRKYF
-169 KLIKAYWSEKG
+169 AEKG
-180 FRNTEVSTRIT
+180 FYNADVSVRLE
-191 NDTLRPQ
+191 NDTTLENV
-198 MVNVTFLID
+198 VNVFFVVD
-207 RKNKVKIGK
+207 RKNRVKIGK

-234 KKTHQKSVNIF
+234 KKTHQKSINIF

-386 FEGKQAKINEVR
+386 FEGKQAKINEVK

-577 VGIGRRL
+577 VVIGRRL